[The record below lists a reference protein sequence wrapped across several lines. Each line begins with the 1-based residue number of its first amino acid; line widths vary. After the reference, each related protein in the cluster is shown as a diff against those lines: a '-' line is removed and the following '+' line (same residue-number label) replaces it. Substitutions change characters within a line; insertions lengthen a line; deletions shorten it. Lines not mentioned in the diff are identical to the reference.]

1 MSPPRW
7 VDEHAARGR
16 RAPAL
21 GVSARSRSTA
31 GRCRHD
37 LGDLLRGGRDLLR
50 TLPRLR
56 GDEARPGHGVRVART
71 PGAGF
76 PSLVRRPVP
85 PRQRERERTWVARRL
100 PLYAATP
107 DG

>member
-56 GDEARPGHGVRVART
+56 GGRGSAWAWGACRAGTWGRVSVTRQATRPAKATRT
-71 PGAGF
+71 
-76 PSLVRRPVP
+76 
-85 PRQRERERTWVARRL
+85 
-100 PLYAATP
+100 
-107 DG
+107 